1 MKIPK
6 NIKEITQ
13 RDNFGTSDVLEY
25 SSMGLTMVSKTFNFV
40 NAADGQADCITTDTN
55 GEDYSWDAVWKS
67 KAIITGMGY

>member
-1 MKIPK
+1 VLLRDENPEKIL
-6 NIKEITQ
+6 KEITQ

-55 GEDYSWDAVWKS
+55 GEDYSWMREKVKP
-67 KAIITGMGY
+67 

>member
-1 MKIPK
+1 LLRDENPEKIL
-6 NIKEITQ
+6 KEITQ

-55 GEDYSWDAVWKS
+55 GEDYSWMRSGKVKP
-67 KAIITGMGY
+67 

>member
-40 NAADGQADCITTDTN
+40 NAADGQICITTDTN
-55 GEDYSWDAVWKS
+55 GEDYSWMRSGKVKP
-67 KAIITGMGY
+67 